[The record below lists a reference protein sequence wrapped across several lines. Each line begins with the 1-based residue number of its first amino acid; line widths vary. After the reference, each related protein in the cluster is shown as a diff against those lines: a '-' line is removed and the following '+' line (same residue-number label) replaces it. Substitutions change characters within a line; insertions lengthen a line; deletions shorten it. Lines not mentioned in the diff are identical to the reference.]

1 MISYY
6 HVCVGASYTYNGL
19 CVISSSMQVIFSPA
33 EVSSLRASWVGNGD
47 SLDSDL
53 AAAASSSSS
62 SSTTGRQRRNSQ
74 RSAWGDLDDVGFGH
88 NNYNHSNGA
97 SSAGAAAATAGGNS
111 SSRSNNRNGGGSN
124 GRQQQPG
131 IVRNLGFGDHDIDGN
146 HASADKDTGEAA
158 AVAERFRQRS
168 LQRQSSKLAE
178 SLPEGWAAE
187 LDPTT
192 QVWFWGLIG

>member
-1 MISYY
+1 
-6 HVCVGASYTYNGL
+6 
-19 CVISSSMQVIFSPA
+19 MQVIFSPA

-97 SSAGAAAATAGGNS
+97 SSAGAAAAATAGGNS

-124 GRQQQPG
+124 GQQQPPPG

-192 QVWFWGLIG
+192 QVWVWGLIG